1 MNNLYQRM
9 TETLALNM
17 GDTLLVNQQFEEAI
31 HRIAEL
37 EKEIEWLSTGIFIP
51 SYSKRQSHV

>member
-1 MNNLYQRM
+1 MNLYQRM

>member
-1 MNNLYQRM
+1 MNLYQRM

-51 SYSKRQSHV
+51 SYSKRQSHE